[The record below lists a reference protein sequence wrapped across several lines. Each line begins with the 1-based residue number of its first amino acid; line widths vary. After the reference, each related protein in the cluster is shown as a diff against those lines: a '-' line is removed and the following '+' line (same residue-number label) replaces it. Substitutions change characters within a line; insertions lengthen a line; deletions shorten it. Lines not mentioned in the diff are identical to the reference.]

1 MFINIYVEIILSPDF
16 MIFFIGINDYDIFI
30 S

>member
-1 MFINIYVEIILSPDF
+1 

-30 S
+30 SQSNVRAIKKIRR